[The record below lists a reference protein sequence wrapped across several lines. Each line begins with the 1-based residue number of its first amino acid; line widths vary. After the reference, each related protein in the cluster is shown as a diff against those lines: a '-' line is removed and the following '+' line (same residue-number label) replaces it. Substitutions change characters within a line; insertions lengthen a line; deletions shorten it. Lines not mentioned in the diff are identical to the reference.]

1 MGPLPE
7 GRGILSTLAFLLKRF
22 GKEKALSNGQ
32 QVHNHIYS
40 IGYEYCRFLSNWVIQ
55 MYGECGCMEDA
66 QAVFDSLFSRNIHSW
81 SILLTMY
88 AQNGLLE
95 DAKAVFE
102 KIPERTVVPW
112 NAMMTAYIQNESRKG
127 ASGLFRRMMC
137 EGIRLDNVCFV
148 SVVDAYSSL
157 EEGKR
162 IHFLIA
168 ENGCVQD
175 LNVGTTVLTMYG
187 RCGCVKNVSAV
198 FRSLVYRDT
207 LFGTP

>member
-7 GRGILSTLAFLLKRF
+7 GRGIISTLLFLLKRS

-40 IGYEYCRFLSNWVIQ
+40 IGYVNSSFLLNWVIQ
-55 MYGECGCMEDA
+55 MYGECGMHE
-66 QAVFDSLFSRNIHSW
+66 LFLIAFFSQNIHSW

-88 AQNGLLE
+88 ARNGLLE
-95 DAKAVFE
+95 DANAVFE
-102 KIPERTVVPW
+102 KIPEWTVAPW